1 MEFYEE
7 NIFTWIDDIQ
17 VQNIIRDYS
26 PITEDSIKEYIMS
39 DNTNLLLKA
48 KTIGYM
54 ITTINYLSEKTAFA
68 QYFFVGGLGLL
79 MGRTFEELFSFI
91 SLNNP
96 TLYKYLLYIKK
107 YISKGFHASGF
118 FDEYDSN
125 EDFDNDPFYDGDPLY
140 YIHRNFFHVK
150 TPKVILADN
159 EISWKFVTFLNG
171 ELQIYNPKHPEGPAI
186 SIKIRKESSKED

>member
-1 MEFYEE
+1 M
-7 NIFTWIDDIQ
+7 
-17 VQNIIRDYS
+17 
-26 PITEDSIKEYIMS
+26 
-39 DNTNLLLKA
+39 
-48 KTIGYM
+48 
-54 ITTINYLSEKTAFA
+54 
-68 QYFFVGGLGLL
+68 
-79 MGRTFEELFSFI
+79 
-91 SLNNP
+91 
-96 TLYKYLLYIKK
+96 YKYLLYIKK

-171 ELQIYNPKHPEGPAI
+171 ELQIYNPKTP
-186 SIKIRKESSKED
+186 